1 MAGKLITLEGGEG
14 AGKTTQQTAIQAYL
28 QAKGIAVVLTRE
40 PGGTHL
46 GEAIRGLVLG
56 SEFVGMA
63 TDAELL
69 LMFAARAEHLAK
81 VIRPALAQGQWVV
94 CDRFIDATYAYQGGG
109 RGVAVERIALLEQWS
124 LQGLV
129 PDLTL
134 WLDLAPEMGLARANK
149 RGALDRFETEQ
160 QSFFQRVRAQ
170 YQQRAQQVPHRI
182 QPIDAAQPIES
193 VTRQIQAALDRLF

>member
-170 YQQRAQQVPHRI
+170 YQQRAQQAPHRI
-182 QPIDAAQPIES
+182 QPIDAAQSIES
-193 VTRQIQAALDRLF
+193 VTRQIQAVLDRLF